1 MSKNTFKTSSTI
13 NTMDNNTPQIKI
25 FDPSV
30 LIGKVIYELD
40 NNIITWQL
48 LMKGI
53 LQYYDLEDWVDID
66 HTPKVPIVSGIES
79 TSDLIA
85 PYEYKMKYGES
96 VTKEDFYSM
105 CTYIQYS
112 TIYFI
117 LFYFIQY
124 VLIFNILLFIL
135 FYFILFNMY
144 LYSIF

>member
-1 MSKNTFKTSSTI
+1 
-13 NTMDNNTPQIKI
+13 MDNNIPQIKR

-40 NNIITWQL
+40 SNNIITWQL
-48 LMKGI
+48 FMRGI
-53 LQYYDLEDWVDID
+53 LQYYDLEEWVDID
-66 HTPKVPIVSGIES
+66 HTPKVPIVSGTES